1 MSFFD
6 KWSIHIIVP
15 TLPTLVLRSASLSDL
30 EYLRTWKNGQKKY
43 FYHQEEITEP
53 QQRQW
58 YESFK
63 QRPYDLM
70 LMTEYN
76 QQIFGCMGIRWQ
88 ENRWD
93 VYNVIL
99 GLQEFGGRGLMGL
112 AFAELLDL
120 AGSLKSAPISL
131 QVLKHNPAVKWYQ
144 KQGFEIAETHNSFF
158 FMIYQSQET
167 QGVCP

>member
-6 KWSIHIIVP
+6 KSVIHIVVP
-15 TLPTLVLRSASLSDL
+15 TSTELILRSAKQSDMD
-30 EYLRTWKNGQKKY
+30 YLRKWKNEQKQFF
-43 FYHQEEITEP
+43 FYQEEITSN
-53 QQRQW
+53 QQGEW

-63 QRPYDLM
+63 QRPNDLM

-76 QQIFGCMGIRWQ
+76 QQIFGCMGIRWK

-112 AFAELLDL
+112 AFTSLLDL
-120 AGSLKSAPISL
+120 VNSLKSAPISL
-131 QVLKHNPAVKWYQ
+131 QVLRHNPALKWYQ
-144 KQGFEIAETHNSFF
+144 KQGFEITETHESFF
-158 FMIYQSQET
+158 FMTFQPKQSLRT
-167 QGVCP
+167 YS